1 MVDLPH
7 VEVLGLIGLLGLVSF
22 LSWTSAQLWFRQR
35 ALEQTLA
42 DLVAQLGAGAAEPDT
57 MQPFW
62 SEPASFST
70 EPFTNPEQPE
80 MRSCASAGSTPS
92 SWQAA
97 EVASQLRQTPLEV
110 LQQMLQATLDLRA
123 PAWSAES
130 AEESVSL
137 YGWRR
142 ENNGTLQP

>member
-42 DLVAQLGAGAAEPDT
+42 DVIAQLGAGAPEPGDA
-57 MQPFW
+57 QLFW
-62 SEPASFST
+62 SEPADFTPESFT
-70 EPFTNPEQPE
+70 TTVQPE
-80 MRSCASAGSTPS
+80 TSPFASPESASS

-123 PAWSAES
+123 PAWSAEN

-142 ENNGTLQP
+142 ENNGALQP